1 MLKYRKYIVAA
12 TLSIGLYV
20 LYSIVFKKPIDSL
33 LGGVIAGV
41 VVLILSS
48 IDLRNIKKEFS
59 AMRYQVSEY
68 VSDKDVDKFINGH
81 KMLIENSKDT
91 SVKSMA
97 MLNLAGAYGD
107 KGDYENAKKVLEE
120 IDLKDFGKRNYVN
133 AGLNKIL
140 VYYRIEEYL
149 IADKLYDK
157 IFIDEKNNASGP
169 LFEIVEIIR
178 NYRGTDEGIKKLS
191 ALNMRE
197 GIEPYRN
204 LIQSAKLIVKKGEV
218 CADL

>member
-48 IDLRNIKKEFS
+48 IDLRTIKKEFS

-81 KMLIENSKDT
+81 KNLIEKSKDI

-97 MLNLAGAYGD
+97 MLNLAGVYGD

-120 IDLKDFGKRNYVN
+120 IDLQDFGKRNYVN

-140 VYYRIEEYL
+140 IYYRIEEYSV
-149 IADKLYDK
+149 ADKLYDK
-157 IFIDEKNNASGP
+157 IFVEENKKGTGP
-169 LFEIVEIIR
+169 LYEIVEIIR
-178 NYRGTDEGIKKLS
+178 KDRGTEEGLRKLS

-204 LIQSAKLIVKKGEV
+204 LIQTAKLIVKKGEV